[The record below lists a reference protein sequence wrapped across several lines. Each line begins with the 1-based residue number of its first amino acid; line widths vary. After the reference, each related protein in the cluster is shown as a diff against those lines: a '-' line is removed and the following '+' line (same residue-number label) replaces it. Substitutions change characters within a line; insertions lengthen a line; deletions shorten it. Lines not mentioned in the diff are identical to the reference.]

1 MGFEFSVTKKGNN
14 ANKCAFFWKPNHRP
28 AATSNTQL
36 PAARWSNLCIALK
49 VQMERACL
57 FFFFPLKAQ
66 HTHQPD
72 LRADQHVRHPCSQP
86 EGGLQPSRK
95 ETWESSVSVIQLAPF
110 RLPVKT
116 PTAADQSQLLQSG
129 SDVDVKPR
137 STGAT
142 TQMLII
148 TALIE
153 FT

>member
-1 MGFEFSVTKKGNN
+1 MR
-14 ANKCAFFWKPNHRP
+14 FFLEAQSQARGHEQHAAGSIEPLRCSESPNG
-28 AATSNTQL
+28 
-36 PAARWSNLCIALK
+36 ARLS
-49 VQMERACL
+49 
-57 FFFFPLKAQ
+57 FFFFSLKAQ

-116 PTAADQSQLLQSG
+116 PTAADQSQLLQRG